1 MWSCNGISGAPWHQ
15 VGELLVWSEGMV
27 FDSSS
32 CSCSSCFFFG
42 GVDFWLFTSL
52 QLPFGLNF
60 ALLCLTP
67 SEFLAGLWSF
77 EADWFWF
84 QLLGFHRK
92 VWKLWMPGGMC
103 FTVFQ
108 VRFGI
113 PIRPWPSAVAHWPT
127 WPQKYWRS
135 LTPPNVTWLKNLR
148 SETSWYRT
156 NFGNKKT
163 SENRIWGDLWSLGV
177 VAFVLLFGPLA
188 NFGPKKRS
196 RCCCNQRV
204 ELGYMPFSGAESK
217 QIRDIKDWNDLKFP
231 HLN

>member
-1 MWSCNGISGAPWHQ
+1 MKRRHG
-15 VGELLVWSEGMV
+15 VWFIILFFLFV
-27 FDSSS
+27 
-32 CSCSSCFFFG
+32 FFFAGGG

-52 QLPFGLNF
+52 QLPFGLTLPCF
-60 ALLCLTP
+60 ALPLLNFWQDSDHLKLIDFGFSYLAP
-67 SEFLAGLWSF
+67 SPESMKVVDARRHVLHRVSGKIWHPNTTMAVSCGTLAY
-77 EADWFWF
+77 
-84 QLLGFHRK
+84 
-92 VWKLWMPGGMC
+92 
-103 FTVFQ
+103 
-108 VRFGI
+108 
-113 PIRPWPSAVAHWPT
+113 VAPEVLE
-127 WPQKYWRS
+127 KSY
-135 LTPPNVTWLKNLR
+135 
-148 SETSWYRT
+148 TSQCYLAEKSSKWIYRT
-156 NFGNKKT
+156 NFGTNKKT